1 MAGPESMLAA
11 TCTVR
16 TATHK
21 KKSSAWEAWRLRH
34 FSRTEANPML
44 SLGVD
49 HSILYRH
56 NARGIRR

>member
-11 TCTVR
+11 TCTVQ

-21 KKSSAWEAWRLRH
+21 KKSSAWEAWRLGP
-34 FSRTEANPML
+34 FYRTEANPML

-49 HSILYRH
+49 HSISCRR

>member
-21 KKSSAWEAWRLRH
+21 KKSSAWEAWQLRP
-34 FSRTEANPML
+34 FYRTEASPML

>member
-1 MAGPESMLAA
+1 MLAD
-11 TCTVR
+11 TCTIR

-21 KKSSAWEAWRLRH
+21 KKRSAWEAWRLRR
-34 FSRTEANPML
+34 FSRTEPNPML

-49 HSILYRH
+49 HSILYKR

>member
-16 TATHK
+16 MATHK

-49 HSILYRH
+49 HSIFCKR

>member
-1 MAGPESMLAA
+1 MAGPEPMLAT

-16 TATHK
+16 TATH

-49 HSILYRH
+49 HSILWRR
-56 NARGIRR
+56 NAKGIRR